1 MRNIVTCLA
10 LILLSFSSLANSS
23 FSYQLSLSQPD
34 GSPAANVVV
43 YLEPQGHQL
52 SEINQQTVVI
62 GQRDKAFVPYISVA
76 QRGSQVDFNNDDNI
90 THHIYSAAGDN
101 KFSFQ
106 IKSGET
112 HSKHDFDHSGVV
124 PMGCNIHDWMGAYL
138 LLVDTPLFN
147 KTNAQ
152 GMVEFTAVPAGD
164 YQLVVWHPELKTTNQ
179 QLSQKLN
186 INNDGKLALSL
197 PNALEDAELEQ
208 QNPDDFDFLSEY

>member
-1 MRNIVTCLA
+1 MRNIVTSLT
-10 LILLSFSSLANSS
+10 LIVLSFSSLANSS

-34 GSPAANVVV
+34 GNPAASVVV

-52 SEINQQTVVI
+52 KQINQQTVII

-147 KTNAQ
+147 KTDAQ
-152 GMVEFTAVPAGD
+152 GMVKFTDVPAGD
-164 YQLVVWHPELKTTNQ
+164 YQLVVWHPELKTANQ

-186 INNDGKLALSL
+186 INYDGKLALSL
-197 PNALEDAELEQ
+197 PNALEDEELEQ